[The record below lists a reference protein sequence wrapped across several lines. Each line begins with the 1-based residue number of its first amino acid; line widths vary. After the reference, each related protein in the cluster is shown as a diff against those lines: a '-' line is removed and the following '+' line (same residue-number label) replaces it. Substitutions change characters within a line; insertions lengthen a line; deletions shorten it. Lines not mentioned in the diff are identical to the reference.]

1 MEKIRVLEIM
11 DYTYN
16 NIEVESKEKLIRA
29 IENSLVIPIYEKGKK
44 IYING
49 DYIMSFSEW
58 WRYKMNK
65 ESARKILV
73 KRMKEYEEDVKIL
86 EKI

>member
-49 DYIMSFSEW
+49 DYIMSFSE
-58 WRYKMNK
+58 
-65 ESARKILV
+65 
-73 KRMKEYEEDVKIL
+73 
-86 EKI
+86 